1 MTSNNL
7 TENDLFFLPILQN
20 YKRVAEVWMDEYKN
34 YLYEHGQGVYENID
48 EGDLTEQK
56 AIREKLHCKSFKWF
70 MENVAFDLMKVYP
83 AVEPADYA
91 YGGIQ
96 NVGASTL
103 CVDTLG
109 KPRHSEIGLYPCH
122 EDIKR
127 PQRNQNWALSWHRDL
142 RLRRKLDCLD
152 VQQTHKNAPVWLWDC
167 HGQGGNQFWSY
178 DREHK
183 WLVHGRNAGSNKR
196 CLEASPQDRKLY
208 VNICDEDNQ
217 YMQWNFGIVNN
228 TALDSFWEGIPN
240 TH

>member
-1 MTSNNL
+1 
-7 TENDLFFLPILQN
+7 
-20 YKRVAEVWMDEYKN
+20 MDEYKN
-34 YLYEHGQGVYENID
+34 YLYEHGQGVYEALD
-48 EGDLTEQK
+48 AGDLTEQK

-70 MENVAFDLMKVYP
+70 MDNVAFDLMKVYP

-152 VQQTHKNAPVWLWDC
+152 VQQVRGVINSGHTTE
-167 HGQGGNQFWSY
+167 S
-178 DREHK
+178 
-183 WLVHGRNAGSNKR
+183 
-196 CLEASPQDRKLY
+196 ASGWFMDVIMAVASVAWKHRQK
-208 VNICDEDNQ
+208 IE
-217 YMQWNFGIVNN
+217 
-228 TALDSFWEGIPN
+228 SFS
-240 TH
+240 